1 MRCYCEL
8 EDSEKNVMSSI
19 LVTGGC
25 GYIGSRL
32 IPKLLADGHKVKVV
46 DTQWFGNGYLP
57 TDNEN
62 LKIIKGD
69 VRDTLIEGDVV
80 IWLSS
85 VSNNAMYPISPTT
98 HDVNTYI
105 DRDPDCRFIYA
116 SSVAVLDPTSDYAKD
131 KLECEAKLKDTGAII
146 VRSASV
152 VGYSPNMRFD
162 TTINKMTH
170 DAYKTGVITVNGGQQ
185 KRTHIHIDDICDFYR
200 ACITKGEEGKT
211 YTLWKMSETILFA
224 AEMVAAAF
232 DSVGKKVSIDVKNRT
247 DDRSYSLP
255 WRGDDV
261 FNEWFGEERSRD
273 RGHRPVSN
281 AVAGMIQRF
290 DSGMWKDTTDE
301 QMWRINRG
309 I

>member
-1 MRCYCEL
+1 M
-8 EDSEKNVMSSI
+8 NI
-19 LVTGGC
+19 LVTGGA
-25 GYIGSRL
+25 GYIGAML
-32 IPKLLADGHKVKVV
+32 VPKLLADGHKVTVLDTMFFGDGHLPKDNGNINVV
-46 DTQWFGNGYLP
+46 N
-57 TDNEN
+57 
-62 LKIIKGD
+62 GD
-69 VRDTLIEGDVV
+69 VRDYHLSGGLDAV

-85 VSNNAMYPISPTT
+85 VSNNAMYGVNYDLT
-98 HDVNTYI
+98 HAVNTYVRAI
-105 DRDPDCRFIYA
+105 PNAKFIYA

>member
-1 MRCYCEL
+1 M
-8 EDSEKNVMSSI
+8 NI
-19 LVTGGC
+19 LVTGGA
-25 GYIGSRL
+25 GYIGAML
-32 IPKLLADGHKVKVV
+32 VPKLLADGHIVTVL
-46 DTQWFGNGYLP
+46 DSQWFGDGHLP
-57 TDNEN
+57 KGNEN

-69 VRDTLIEGDVV
+69 VRDTRMEGFDAV

-85 VSNNAMYPISPTT
+85 VSNNAMYGVNYDLT
-98 HDVNTYI
+98 HEVNTYL
-105 DRDPDCRFIYA
+105 DVPEGKFIYA

-131 KLECEAKLKDTGAII
+131 KLYCEQQLAGTGAII

-170 DAYKTGVITVNGGQQ
+170 DAYKTGVITVNGGSQ
-185 KRTHIHIDDICDFYR
+185 KRTHIHIDDLCDFYR
-200 ACITKGEEGKT
+200 KSITKAEQGKT

-224 AEMVAAAF
+224 AEMVAASF
-232 DSVGKKVSIDVKNRT
+232 DSVGKKVEIDVKNRT
-247 DDRSYSLP
+247 DDRSYSMP

-261 FNEWFGEERSRD
+261 FNEWFGEENGRD

-281 AVAGMIQRF
+281 AVSGMIARF
-290 DSGMWKDTTDE
+290 DSGLWKDTSDE

>member
-1 MRCYCEL
+1 
-8 EDSEKNVMSSI
+8 MSSI
-19 LVTGGC
+19 LVTGGA
-25 GYIGSRL
+25 GYIGAML
-32 IPKLLADGHKVKVV
+32 VPKLLADGHKVTVL
-46 DTQWFGNGYLP
+46 DAMFFGDGHLP
-57 TDNEN
+57 KDNEN
-62 LKIIKGD
+62 LTIIKGD
-69 VRDTLIEGDVV
+69 VRDLNAFRNISEDQEAV
-80 IWLSS
+80 IWLASI
-85 VSNNAMYPISPTT
+85 SNNEMYKINYDLT
-98 HDVNTYI
+98 HEVNTTLHT
-105 DRDPDCRFIYA
+105 CWKFIYA

-131 KLECEAKLKDTGAII
+131 KLAIEKSLKRTGAII

-170 DAYKTGVITVNGGQQ
+170 DAYKKGVITVNGGQQ
-185 KRTHIHIDDICDFYR
+185 KRTHIHMDDLCDFYR
-200 ACITKGEEGKT
+200 MALTRAEEGKT
-211 YTLWKMSETILFA
+211 YTLWKMSESILFA

-232 DSVGKKVSIDVKNRT
+232 DSVGKKVAIDLQNRS

-281 AVAGMIQRF
+281 AVAGMISRF
-290 DSGMWKDTTDE
+290 DAGYWKDTTDE